1 VFEQCSIE
9 TEVNLSRLLWYSAI
23 YLLGRSS
30 PAEKCLKMGYPHIQ
44 PVMRRYHIK
53 NCYYRH
59 HYLLFT
65 MLYLWN
71 IWLKLPEV
79 LLLDVFFQHFW
90 PDQLL
95 FLSVTRGEFH
105 YSPIGMF
112 IFTLILQ
119 AMRKT
124 GSGRWKHVKSQRFV
138 ECAMWG
144 PHDS

>member
-1 VFEQCSIE
+1 MFEQCSIE

>member
-1 VFEQCSIE
+1 MFEQCSIE

-124 GSGRWKHVKSQRFV
+124 GSNRWKHVKSQRFV